1 MTYRDISA
9 DFYHRASVARKM
21 AAIAE
26 SADTK
31 ANLLELEQ
39 LWLSQA
45 GKHEV
50 RYLSA
55 R

>member
-9 DFYHRASVARKM
+9 DFYHRASVAGKM
-21 AAIAE
+21 AAIAK
-26 SADTK
+26 STDTK

-45 GKHEV
+45 RKHEA
-50 RYLSA
+50 RYVSA